1 MYTYY
6 NPNPNGATDGIYV
19 LALQGHVVCVIDG
32 VYYDSWDSGREVPLY
47 YWQK

>member
-6 NPNPNGATDGIYV
+6 NPNPNGATVGD
-19 LALQGHVVCVIDG
+19 CVIDG

-47 YWQK
+47 YWQKKL